1 MPERYRGRHFLH
13 RDENGLE
20 RCVGCSW
27 ITQVWDWAFK
37 LLEEYVDVLI
47 GCGKAIVIA
56 ILLLQCVPFLVWLER
71 RLMGWFQVRL
81 GPNRVGP
88 FGLLQPIS
96 DSIKLL
102 FKESIVTHQA
112 DRFLFY
118 LAPAIV
124 VFTSILAFSAIPFG
138 EPLTILGK
146 EIGLW
151 VANLD
156 IGLLFIFAIS
166 SMGVY
171 GIVLGGLASNNKYS
185 LMGGLRSSAQMI
197 SYELTLGLAAL
208 SVIILTG
215 SLNLIDIVNA
225 QKMQPHIFT
234 QPIAFLLF
242 FIAGVAETNRAP
254 FDLPE
259 AEQELVA
266 GFHTEYSGMKFAMFF
281 MGEYIAMITMSAL
294 VTILFLGGWHTWGL
308 PLFPIFSFAGKVL
321 ILLCTFIWLRSTFPR
336 IRYDRLMT
344 FGWKVLLPLSLFN
357 FLVTGFVKVL

>member
-1 MPERYRGRHFLH
+1 M
-13 RDENGLE
+13 D
-20 RCVGCSW
+20 W
-27 ITQVWDWAFK
+27 ISEGWEWILR
-37 LLEEYVDVLI
+37 LLEEYIDVLI

-56 ILLLQCVPFLVWLER
+56 IVLLQCVPLLVWLER

-88 FGLLQPIS
+88 FGLLQPIT
-96 DSIKLL
+96 DSLKLL
-102 FKESIVTHQA
+102 FKESIVTQQA

-118 LAPAIV
+118 LAPSIV
-124 VFTSILAFSAIPFG
+124 VFTAILSFSAIPFG
-138 EPLTILGK
+138 EPWVIFGK

-166 SMGVY
+166 SMGIY
-171 GIVLGGLASNNKYS
+171 GIVIGGLASNNKYS

-208 SVIILTG
+208 GVIILTG
-215 SLNLIDIVNA
+215 SLNLIDIVNT
-225 QKMQPHIFT
+225 QKTHPHIFT
-234 QPIAFLLF
+234 QPLAFFLF

-259 AEQELVA
+259 AEQELIA

-294 VTILFLGGWHTWGL
+294 VTLLFLGGWHSYGL
-308 PLFPIFSFAGKVL
+308 PLFPILAFTGKVFV
-321 ILLCTFIWLRSTFPR
+321 LLCVFIWLRSTFPR
-336 IRYDRLMT
+336 IRYDRLMA
-344 FGWKVLLPLSLFN
+344 FGWKVLLPLSLLN
-357 FLVTGFVKVL
+357 LLVTGIVKVL